1 MSHMKYC
8 TDLIFG
14 EVFCIL
20 IFFRF
25 LDSGLSVLS
34 GFVFI
39 LKGVTVKTEN

>member
-1 MSHMKYC
+1 MSHIKYR

-14 EVFCIL
+14 EVFSIL

-25 LDSGLSVLS
+25 LDSRLSVLN

-39 LKGVTVKTEN
+39 FNGVTVKTEN